1 MNIIFMGPPA
11 AGKGTYASLIKED
24 FKIPHISTG
33 DLFRAIA
40 LESTPLAD
48 EVRSYIDNGLLVPD
62 ELTIKLVIERLGK
75 ADCKNGFILDGFPRT
90 LNQAIELDK
99 ALKELNMKIDKVIDL
114 DVDFELIRKRIT
126 GRRSCSKCNKVY
138 NIYTMPSKKGDIC
151 EECGGSLYQ
160 RKDDNDESIK
170 VRYQTF
176 LNQTRAA
183 VDYYKKQNILVNIKG
198 DNSLDKVY
206 PLIKEVLK
214 GE

>member
-40 LESTPLAD
+40 LESTPLAN

-99 ALKELNMKIDKVIDL
+99 ALKNLNMKIDKVIDL

-206 PLIKEVLK
+206 PLIKAVLK

>member
-40 LESTPLAD
+40 LESTPLAN

-62 ELTIKLVIERLGK
+62 ELTIKLVIDRLGK

-90 LNQAIELDK
+90 LNQAIQLDK
-99 ALKELNMKIDKVIDL
+99 ALRDLNKKIDKVIDL

-176 LNQTRAA
+176 LDQTRAA

-198 DNSLDKVY
+198 DKPLDEVY
-206 PLIKEVLK
+206 PVIKQILK

>member
-40 LESTPLAD
+40 LESTPLAN

-99 ALKELNMKIDKVIDL
+99 ALKDLNMKIDKVIDL

-206 PLIKEVLK
+206 PLIKAVLK

>member
-1 MNIIFMGPPA
+1 MGPPA

-48 EVRSYIDNGLLVPD
+48 EVKSYIDNGLLVPD

-99 ALKELNMKIDKVIDL
+99 ALKNLNMKIDKVIDL

>member
-40 LESTPLAD
+40 LENTPLAD

-99 ALKELNMKIDKVIDL
+99 ALKNLNMKIDKVIDL

-206 PLIKEVLK
+206 PLIKKVLK

>member
-11 AGKGTYASLIKED
+11 AGKGTYASLIKEE
-24 FKIPHISTG
+24 FGIPHISTG

-40 LESTPLAD
+40 LQDSPLAK
-48 EVRSYIDNGLLVPD
+48 EVKSYIDNGLLVPD
-62 ELTIKLVIERLGK
+62 RLTIELVIDRLGK
-75 ADCKNGFILDGFPRT
+75 ADCNKGFILDGFPRT
-90 LNQAIELDK
+90 LNQATELDK
-99 ALKELNMKIDKVIDL
+99 ILKSLGKKIDIVIDL

-170 VRYQTF
+170 IRYQTF
-176 LNQTRAA
+176 LDQTREA
-183 VDYYKKQNILVNIKG
+183 VAYYKKQNILVNIKG
-198 DNSLDKVY
+198 GDTLEKVY
-206 PLIKEVLK
+206 PLIKKAIK

>member
-48 EVRSYIDNGLLVPD
+48 EVKSYIDNGLLVPD

-99 ALKELNMKIDKVIDL
+99 ALKNLNMKIDKVIDL